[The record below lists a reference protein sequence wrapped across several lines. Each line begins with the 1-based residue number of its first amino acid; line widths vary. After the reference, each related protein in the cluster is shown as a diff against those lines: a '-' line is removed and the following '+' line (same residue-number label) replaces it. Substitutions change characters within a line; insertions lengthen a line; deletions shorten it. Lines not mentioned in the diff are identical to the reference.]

1 MRCKHCNHEN
11 EVEAIFC
18 IKCGRKI
25 WGTHRK
31 NWLFISLMA
40 AIILVIG
47 VLAGKLLFGEKE
59 NTVTVQPT
67 IQQQNLTEATV
78 AVTQETTAKPDPLVL
93 AYSEMAYDAPAYYY
107 YNEEGQLVRKVQE
120 QWDFVTEY
128 AYHAN
133 GAMKKESV
141 IRNGSTWYVTEFDD
155 HGNPLAEYSAGKLVY
170 SYSNQY
176 DDQDRLVLCTKTVE
190 GERKDIY
197 QYTYDEN
204 GWYEQDYTY
213 ITIWNGEESVHD
225 QVWRR
230 YSPEGVL
237 VHESW
242 TVKDYFPISIGTI
255 YTHDDHGN
263 VIMKSYQY
271 WSDTERKRDDT
282 YYEHTYDAKGF
293 VTKTEVSYAGFYMDL
308 EHMDDPNAHYNSE
321 IPLKEVITYTYDAE
335 GRMTGK
341 YIQSIEHGFT
351 TENVWEYDEA
361 GNLIRFYGVPE
372 EEPTGY
378 TEEIWQY
385 KPLSEVLYSDQ

>member
-1 MRCKHCNHEN
+1 MVCKRCRYQNSMGAKYC
-11 EVEAIFC
+11 AG
-18 IKCGRKI
+18 CGKRLSES
-25 WGTHRK
+25 GGR
-31 NWLFISLMA
+31 NWLWTS
-40 AIILVIG
+40 IIA
-47 VLAGKLLFGEKE
+47 VLAVAVLVSALLFKREDNVVCDLPAE
-59 NTVTVQPT
+59 DHQT
-67 IQQQNLTEATV
+67 IAESTV
-78 AVTQETTAKPDPLVL
+78 APVQETTAAFDPLVL
-93 AYSEMAYDAPAYYY
+93 AYYEKTDSAPAQYY
-107 YNEEGQLVRKVQE
+107 YNEAGQLVRNVQE
-120 QWDFVTEY
+120 QWNQVTNYE
-128 AYHAN
+128 YHAN
-133 GAMKKESV
+133 GAMKTETV
-141 IRNGSTWYVTEFDD
+141 IRDGSIYYVTEFDD
-155 HGNPLAEYSAGKLVY
+155 HGNPLAEYSAGELFY
-170 SYSNQY
+170 SYTNQY

-204 GWYEQDYTY
+204 GWYDQDYTY
-213 ITIWNGEESVHD
+213 ITIWNGEELVHD

-230 YSPEGVL
+230 YSPVGVL

-242 TVKDYFPISIGTI
+242 TVKDYLPISIGTI
-255 YTHDDHGN
+255 YTSDDHGN
-263 VIMKSYQY
+263 VVMESYQY

-341 YIQSIEHGFT
+341 NIQNVEHGFT
-351 TENVWEYDEA
+351 TENVWEYDET

-385 KPLSEVLYSDQ
+385 KPLSEVLYSGQ